1 MVLSMPSFLFK
12 LLLSTCKTV
21 LRISFLSIL
30 IFFFN
35 LQDGSLCFFSLRIFF
50 LRCRWQDGRY
60 HLSDMLLL
68 YLPWKYHLLVVLH
81 RAFCGFNHDT
91 SGWFSTY
98 FHGMKR
104 CTDASSTTAVP
115 CYFERLD
122 AFCFL
127 LSFLPA
133 DISPR
138 KKQKKLQARLFVS
151 PVGANAEERFLFPPR
166 TPICCR
172 CWRFGSV

>member
-1 MVLSMPSFLFK
+1 LLIILSIRLNLHFLPQCKLYLQSDIIICKMVLFMPSFLFK

-60 HLSDMLLL
+60 HLTDMLLL

-104 CTDASSTTAVP
+104 CTDDEVN
-115 CYFERLD
+115 
-122 AFCFL
+122 
-127 LSFLPA
+127 A
-133 DISPR
+133 DPFTRS
-138 KKQKKLQARLFVS
+138 LEL
-151 PVGANAEERFLFPPR
+151 AE
-166 TPICCR
+166 
-172 CWRFGSV
+172 

>member
-1 MVLSMPSFLFK
+1 MLIILSIRLNLHFLPQCKLHLQSDIIICKMVLSMPSFLFK

-60 HLSDMLLL
+60 HLTDMLLL

-81 RAFCGFNHDT
+81 HAFCGFNHDT

-104 CTDASSTTAVP
+104 CTDVAKKCDEEVTSRIASADNTRVVVVWNSLRCTASTPTHP
-115 CYFERLD
+115 KD
-122 AFCFL
+122 
-127 LSFLPA
+127 
-133 DISPR
+133 
-138 KKQKKLQARLFVS
+138 
-151 PVGANAEERFLFPPR
+151 
-166 TPICCR
+166 
-172 CWRFGSV
+172 